1 MCLVINSLTSGKKTN
16 NRATSEPHTHVMSN
30 ENKFPFEKKKKM
42 SSPKHHLLRRSS
54 AHTLPPLRPGLLCVA
69 LERSQPARQRL
80 KCIHPLLHML
90 VLAPA
95 AHRTAAAAD
104 GFESDAAGSAP
115 PPAAAVAR
123 SETEAAG
130 SEPAAC
136 RAAPA
141 AAPSSADLSGIPHAL
156 FTPGRHS
163 HCFWSA
169 RPWSKVVHVTGN
181 SAPRLFSCLCAPS

>member
-1 MCLVINSLTSGKKTN
+1 MQPHRIF
-16 NRATSEPHTHVMSN
+16 RAAGVV
-30 ENKFPFEKKKKM
+30 
-42 SSPKHHLLRRSS
+42 SS
-54 AHTLPPLRPGLLCVA
+54 ATLASRILGY
-69 LERSQPARQRL
+69 ARDMV
-80 KCIHPLLHML
+80 I
-90 VLAPA
+90 AYFFG
-95 AHRTAAAAD
+95 TAAAAD

-163 HCFWSA
+163 HCF
-169 RPWSKVVHVTGN
+169 
-181 SAPRLFSCLCAPS
+181 